1 MSVRSASRLSGDHSW
16 CQVSHEM
23 SSCANSFWGG
33 EPATQGHGGH
43 QSPERSYP
51 CDDGTAWLLRPRLD
65 GVLSLE
71 MVFVM
76 SPNGFCHLLRTQRD
90 FWCELSGLPSQ
101 SMDQRLI
108 LPVSSRKTDVVV
120 GLILYAPC
128 GMVSFIFYILMFD
141 WAITDI

>member
-1 MSVRSASRLSGDHSW
+1 
-16 CQVSHEM
+16 M

-65 GVLSLE
+65 SVLSLE

-76 SPNGFCHLLRTQRD
+76 SPNVITSS
-90 FWCELSGLPSQ
+90 ELSVIS
-101 SMDQRLI
+101 
-108 LPVSSRKTDVVV
+108 DVNSLVYLLNRWTK
-120 GLILYAPC
+120 G
-128 GMVSFIFYILMFD
+128 
-141 WAITDI
+141 